1 VDAQILAALAGD
13 NQAAFSG
20 LVRLHQ
26 GGLRAFLLRLTRGDH
41 ALADDLAQESFLEA
55 WRKRGQYRGDA
66 PFAAWLHRIA
76 WSRFLMTARKRKLEL
91 LDVADDIP
99 GIDADSDVKLD
110 LERALARL
118 PSPQAAALTL
128 CGAMGYSSAEAAA
141 ILDMPEGTVRSHI
154 LRGRTR
160 LRALLEGEKP

>member
-13 NQAAFSG
+13 NPAAFAG

-41 ALADDLAQESFLEA
+41 ALADDLAQESFIEA
-55 WRKRGQYRGDA
+55 WRKRDQYRGEA

-76 WSRFLMTARKRKLEL
+76 WSRFLMTARKRKLEP
-91 LDVADDIP
+91 LDAADEIP
-99 GIDADSDVKLD
+99 GIGADSDTKLD
-110 LERALARL
+110 LERALTRL
-118 PSPQAAALTL
+118 PAAQRAALTL
-128 CGAMGYSSAEAAA
+128 CGAMGYSSSEVAA
-141 ILDMPEGTVRSHI
+141 ILELPEGTVKSHI

-160 LRALLEGEKP
+160 LRALLEGDKP

>member
-1 VDAQILAALAGD
+1 MNAQTLAALAGD
-13 NQAAFSG
+13 DSGAFAG

-55 WRKRGQYRGDA
+55 WRKREQYRGDA
-66 PFAAWLHRIA
+66 PFAAWLNRIA
-76 WSRFLMTARKRKLEL
+76 WSRFLMTARKRKLEP
-91 LDVADDIP
+91 LDAADELPDI
-99 GIDADSDVKLD
+99 GVGSDVKLD

-118 PSPQAAALTL
+118 PAAQRAALTL

-141 ILDMPEGTVRSHI
+141 ILDLPEGTVKSHV
-154 LRGRTR
+154 LRGRDR
-160 LRALLEGEKP
+160 LRALLDGVQP